1 MLKKVSL
8 PNSMFELLYIF
19 PLLLLFLDSYQVFSI
34 PLTWIGNGLL
44 FIIFVFTSLKKKI
57 KLNQITLILILT
69 SLAPTLINT
78 SNIDVELSYLFL
90 RIFSFTAF
98 VFVFYVTPHLDN
110 QFDILTA
117 LNKVYL
123 AVLIFSIYTF
133 FSQIFNF
140 YEPFRNRPG
149 TGILGFDVQSNFW
162 ISSSH
167 RMVGTFREPIFLVSL
182 LFPAFL
188 VLHYKF
194 GVRTYFYL
202 LSGLVFGLTKSEL
215 ALLIVALF
223 VITDILINKFDKG
236 VLCFFIVF
244 LITFFVPIKECDIS
258 PSNLEC
264 PQYTIDEKEDANS
277 GLESNS
283 DKNTA
288 LELNNISK
296 ITNIQLEDRERS
308 DIISFTTQFIKYGTG
323 FGFQNTNSFYTEY
336 LSIEVER
343 ENYLVNR
350 TSPRY
355 LNIQYLTKSFGT
367 GRYFLLYED
376 INLQNNFL
384 FNFFSIG
391 PLYGILLFLF
401 ILGFLNY
408 DLKNGLKILLVLIT
422 ISLASFEDLLPV
434 YGLYL
439 GLMFKMERHE
449 DK

>member
-1 MLKKVSL
+1 
-8 PNSMFELLYIF
+8 
-19 PLLLLFLDSYQVFSI
+19 
-34 PLTWIGNGLL
+34 
-44 FIIFVFTSLKKKI
+44 
-57 KLNQITLILILT
+57 
-69 SLAPTLINT
+69 
-78 SNIDVELSYLFL
+78 
-90 RIFSFTAF
+90 
-98 VFVFYVTPHLDN
+98 
-110 QFDILTA
+110 
-117 LNKVYL
+117 
-123 AVLIFSIYTF
+123 
-133 FSQIFNF
+133 
-140 YEPFRNRPG
+140 
-149 TGILGFDVQSNFW
+149 
-162 ISSSH
+162 
-167 RMVGTFREPIFLVSL
+167 MVGTFREPIFLVSL

-194 GVRTYFYL
+194 GVRTYSYL

-215 ALLIVALF
+215 ALLIVVLF

-244 LITFFVPIKECDIS
+244 LIAFFVPIKECDIS

-277 GLESNS
+277 SLESNS

-296 ITNIQLEDRERS
+296 ITNVQLEDRERL

-323 FGFQNTNSFYTEY
+323 FGFQNTNSLYTNY

-343 ENYLVNR
+343 ENYLVTR
-350 TSPRY
+350 TSPKY
-355 LNIQYLTKSFGT
+355 LNTQYLAKSFGT

-391 PLYGILLFLF
+391 PLYGIILFLF

-422 ISLASFEDLLPV
+422 ISLASFEDLLPI

>member
-1 MLKKVSL
+1 V
-8 PNSMFELLYIF
+8 
-19 PLLLLFLDSYQVFSI
+19 
-34 PLTWIGNGLL
+34 
-44 FIIFVFTSLKKKI
+44 
-57 KLNQITLILILT
+57 
-69 SLAPTLINT
+69 PTLINT
-78 SNIDVELSYLFL
+78 YNIDVELSYLFL

-98 VFVFYVTPHLDN
+98 VYIMYVTLHLEN
-110 QFDILTA
+110 HVDILTA

-123 AVLIFSIYTF
+123 VISIFSIYTF
-133 FSQIFNF
+133 LSQIFNF
-140 YEPFRNRPG
+140 YEPYRNRPG

-167 RMVGTFREPIFLVSL
+167 RMVGTFREPIFLISL

-194 GVRTYFYL
+194 GVRVYFYL

-215 ALLIVALF
+215 ALLIVVLF
-223 VITDILINKFDKG
+223 VITDIYINKIDKR
-236 VLCFFIVF
+236 VLYFFIVF

-258 PSNLEC
+258 PSNSEC
-264 PQYTIDEKEDANS
+264 PQYTMDEKEDLNS

-283 DKNTA
+283 NKNEFS
-288 LELNNISK
+288 ELNNISK
-296 ITNIQLEDRERS
+296 IKSVQFDDRERS
-308 DIISFTTQFIKYGTG
+308 DIISFTNQFIKYGTG
-323 FGFQNTNSFYTEY
+323 FGYQNTNSLYTDY

-343 ENYLVNR
+343 ENYLVIR
-350 TSPRY
+350 TSPKY
-355 LNIQYLTKSFGT
+355 LNIQYLAKSFGT

-391 PLYGILLFLF
+391 PLYGILLFL
-401 ILGFLNY
+401 IISGFLYY
-408 DLKNGLKILLVLIT
+408 DFKNALKIILVLIS

-434 YGLYL
+434 FGLYL
-439 GLMFKMERHE
+439 GLMFKMENYE